1 MKASGLNVDQVKAEF
16 TKRIVQFEENVRLLN
31 ETLIAIKKENEEL
44 RNSLEIVA
52 GNVLDIHHAV
62 FKERSSADA
71 NGHERALL
79 TDTRPSESYSGA

>member
-16 TKRIVQFEENVRLLN
+16 TKRIVQFEDNVRLLN

-62 FKERSSADA
+62 FKERPSADA

-79 TDTRPSESYSGA
+79 TDTGPSESYSGP